1 MIDYQSI
8 GGKPSTLEEH
18 TGLLCIN
25 DGRWMMLNKIAL
37 FQYFPVFL

>member
-1 MIDYQSI
+1 MLAYQSV

-25 DGRWMMLNKIAL
+25 DGKMDDAE
-37 FQYFPVFL
+37 